1 MIRLYSG
8 SGSQEIQVLGE
19 TLPDQAWAA
28 TRSRVVRLL
37 EARKGGRQAAELLA
51 SIPFELRNGTNG
63 FNDEF
68 SILYYKCPVD
78 RYIELAET
86 HERDKDNLK
95 HEYCQIAE
103 AVNEAGYYVRFI
115 VLDLDPESGPAPVA
129 TPALTIRSDS
139 VERALADAE
148 QLIHSR
154 GAASGVDRVHT
165 ALHAYLKGIAEKASI
180 QFQDDASI
188 TILFK
193 LLCGSHPALRV
204 PEPRAGEINRVIRSI
219 STILDALNPVRNRAS
234 GAHPVDT
241 VLQEPEAMLVINSVR
256 TLLHYLDAK
265 LR

>member
-1 MIRLYSG
+1 MIRLHSG
-8 SGSQEIQVLGE
+8 SGSQDIQVLGE
-19 TLPDQAWAA
+19 TLPDHDWAA
-28 TRSRVVRLL
+28 IRRTVVRLL
-37 EARKGGRQAAELLA
+37 EARKGGRQAAELFA

-63 FNDEF
+63 FHDEF
-68 SILYYKCPVD
+68 SILYHKCPVD
-78 RYIELAET
+78 QYVELAET
-86 HERDKDNLK
+86 HERDNLK
-95 HEYCQIAE
+95 HEYSQIAE

-165 ALHAYLKGIAEKASI
+165 ALHAYLKGLAEKASI

-219 STILDALNPVRNRAS
+219 STILDALNPVRNKAS
-234 GAHPVDT
+234 GVHPVDT

>member
-8 SGSQEIQVLGE
+8 SGSQEVEVLGE
-19 TLPDQAWAA
+19 NLSDQGWAA

-37 EARKGGRQAAELLA
+37 EARGGRQAAELLA
-51 SIPFELRNGTNG
+51 NIPFELRNGTNS

-68 SILYYKCPVD
+68 LILYYKCPVD
-78 RYIELAET
+78 RYVELAET
-86 HERDKDNLK
+86 YERDNLK
-95 HEYCQIAE
+95 HEYWQIAE
-103 AVNEAGYYVRFI
+103 AVNEAGHYVRFI

-165 ALHAYLKGIAEKASI
+165 ALHGYLKGIAEQASI
-180 QFQDDASI
+180 QSPKNADI
-188 TILFK
+188 TTLFK

-204 PEPRAGEINRVIRSI
+204 PEPRASEIDRVIRSI
-219 STILDALNPVRNRAS
+219 STILDALNPIRNKAS
-234 GAHPVDT
+234 VAHPTDA

-265 LR
+265 L

>member
-1 MIRLYSG
+1 MVRPCRIRIGPPPGVASSACLK
-8 SGSQEIQVLGE
+8 
-19 TLPDQAWAA
+19 
-28 TRSRVVRLL
+28 L
-37 EARKGGRQAAELLA
+37 EKADGQAAKLLA

-78 RYIELAET
+78 RYVELAET
-86 HERDKDNLK
+86 YERDNLK

-103 AVNEAGYYVRFI
+103 AMNEVGHYVRFI
-115 VLDLDPESGPAPVA
+115 LLDLDPESGPAPVA

-188 TILFK
+188 TTLFK
-193 LLCGSHPALRV
+193 LLRDSHPALRV
-204 PEPRAGEINRVIRSI
+204 PEPRAGDIDRVIRSL
-219 STILDALNPVRNRAS
+219 STILDALNPVRNKAS
-234 GAHPVDT
+234 GAHPVDAI
-241 VLQEPEAMLVINSVR
+241 LQEPEAMLVINSVR

>member
-1 MIRLYSG
+1 MIPLYSG
-8 SGSQEIQVLGE
+8 SGSQEVEVLGE
-19 TLPDQAWAA
+19 SLPAQGWAVIGS
-28 TRSRVVRLL
+28 TVVRLL
-37 EARKGGRQAAELLA
+37 KARKEGRKAAELFA
-51 SIPFELRNGTNG
+51 SIPFELRDGTNG
-63 FNDEF
+63 FSDEF

-78 RYIELAET
+78 RYTELAET
-86 HERDKDNLK
+86 YERDNLK

-103 AVNEAGYYVRFI
+103 AMNEVGHYVRFI
-115 VLDLDPESGPAPVA
+115 LLDLDSESGPAPVA
-129 TPALTIRSDS
+129 TPALTIRSDA

-154 GAASGVDRVHT
+154 GSASGVDRVHT
-165 ALHAYLKGIAEKASI
+165 ALHAYLKSIAEKASI

-188 TILFK
+188 TALFK
-193 LLCGSHPALRV
+193 RLRDSHTALRV
-204 PEPRAGEINRVIRSI
+204 PEPRAGDVDRIIRSI
-219 STILDALNPVRNRAS
+219 STILDALNPVRNKAS

>member
-1 MIRLYSG
+1 MIRLYSR
-8 SGSQEIQVLGE
+8 SGSQEVQVLGE
-19 TLPDQAWAA
+19 TLPDRAWAT
-28 TRSRVVRLL
+28 TRSSVVRLL
-37 EARKGGRQAAELLA
+37 ETRKGGRQAAELLT
-51 SIPFELRNGTNG
+51 SIPFELRDGTNG

-78 RYIELAET
+78 RYVELAET
-86 HERDKDNLK
+86 YEKNNLK

-115 VLDLDPESGPAPVA
+115 VLDLDPESGPAPVV

-148 QLIHSR
+148 QLIHGR

-165 ALHAYLKGIAEKASI
+165 VLHAYLKGIAEKASI
-180 QFQDDASI
+180 QFPENAGI
-188 TILFK
+188 TTLFK
-193 LLCGSHPALRV
+193 LLCGSHPVLRV
-204 PEPRAGEINRVIRSI
+204 PEPRAGEIDRVIRSI

-234 GAHPVDT
+234 GAHPTDA

>member
-8 SGSQEIQVLGE
+8 SGSQEVEVLGK
-19 TLPDQAWAA
+19 TLSDQDWAA
-28 TRSRVVRLL
+28 TRSTVVRLL
-37 EARKGGRQAAELLA
+37 EARGERQAAELLV
-51 SIPFELRNGTNG
+51 SIPFELRNGTND

-68 SILYYKCPVD
+68 LILYYKCPVD
-78 RYIELAET
+78 RYVELE
-86 HERDKDNLK
+86 EIYGRNNLK
-95 HEYCQIAE
+95 HEYYQIAE
-103 AVNEAGYYVRFI
+103 AMNEVRHSVRFI

-148 QLIHSR
+148 KLIYSR

-165 ALHAYLKGIAEKASI
+165 ALHGYLKGIAEQASI
-180 QFQDDASI
+180 QFPNDAGI
-188 TILFK
+188 TTLFK

-204 PEPRAGEINRVIRSI
+204 PEPRADDIDRVIRSL
-219 STILDALNPVRNRAS
+219 STILDALNPVRNKAS
-234 GAHPVDT
+234 GAHPSDA

-256 TLLHYLDAK
+256 TLLHYLDVK

>member
-8 SGSQEIQVLGE
+8 SGSHEVQVLSK
-19 TLPDQAWAA
+19 TLTERAWVT
-28 TRSRVVRLL
+28 TRNSVVRLL
-37 EARKGGRQAAELLA
+37 KTIRGGKHAAALLA
-51 SIPFELRNGTNG
+51 SIPFELRNGTNS

-68 SILYYKCPVD
+68 SILYYRAPLDQYV
-78 RYIELAET
+78 ELAEAYET
-86 HERDKDNLK
+86 KNLQHVYK
-95 HEYCQIAE
+95 QIAE
-103 AVNEAGYYVRFI
+103 VVTEVGHYVRFI

-129 TPALTIRSDS
+129 TPSLTIRSDS

-165 ALHAYLKGIAEKASI
+165 ALHAYIETIAEKESI
-180 QFQDDASI
+180 PFPKDAGI
-188 TILFK
+188 TTLFK
-193 LLCGSHPALRV
+193 LLRENHSTFTVQGPSAD
-204 PEPRAGEINRVIRSI
+204 EINRIIRSI

-234 GAHPVDT
+234 GAHPT
-241 VLQEPEAMLVINSVR
+241 EAVLQEPEAMLVINSVR

>member
-1 MIRLYSG
+1 MIRLYFG
-8 SGSQEIQVLGE
+8 SGSQEVQVLRG
-19 TLPDQAWAA
+19 TLPDEAWVA
-28 TRSRVVRLL
+28 TRSNVVRLL
-37 EARKGGRQAAELLA
+37 EARKEGRQAAELLA
-51 SIPFELRNGTNG
+51 SIPFELRDGTNG

-78 RYIELAET
+78 RYVELAESY
-86 HERDKDNLK
+86 EKNNLK
-95 HEYCQIAE
+95 HEYRQIAE

-165 ALHAYLKGIAEKASI
+165 ALHAYLKGIAEKESI
-180 QFQDDASI
+180 QFRKDAGI
-188 TILFK
+188 TTLFK

-204 PEPRAGEINRVIRSI
+204 PEPRAGEIDRVIRSI
-219 STILDALNPVRNRAS
+219 STILDALNPVRNKAS
-234 GAHPVDT
+234 GAHPADA
-241 VLQEPEAMLVINSVR
+241 VLRKPEAMLVINSVR